1 MFEVVLLGS
10 GSARSRARPL
20 ASRTAGGDLRP
31 LLVLYTG
38 HSLLI
43 DMDGNIRPPMQRG
56 SSRKP
61 IRRRFAPGSA
71 GMGDFPERFYCSAVE
86 SSRQCTHPAA
96 NSCRAGG
103 RITSDNIPLSET
115 IPSSDWLDSPALSC
129 SDHIPLRL
137 FVRFRSEGR
146 PLSTSKR
153 TFPRRINS
161 SEMCQNVWLRR
172 ALQDGVSRP
181 TNVRAAS

>member
-103 RITSDNIPLSET
+103 RITSDNIPLSE
-115 IPSSDWLDSPALSC
+115 PKLRPA
-129 SDHIPLRL
+129 IGP
-137 FVRFRSEGR
+137 
-146 PLSTSKR
+146 PLSRGSR
-153 TFPRRINS
+153 
-161 SEMCQNVWLRR
+161 LRWAMMDTLTR
-172 ALQDGVSRP
+172 AG
-181 TNVRAAS
+181 